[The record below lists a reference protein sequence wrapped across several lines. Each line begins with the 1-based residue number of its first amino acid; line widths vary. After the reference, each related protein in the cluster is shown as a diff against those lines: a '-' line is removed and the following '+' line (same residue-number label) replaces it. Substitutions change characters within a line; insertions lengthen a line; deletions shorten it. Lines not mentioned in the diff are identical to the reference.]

1 MELCGILRLQ
11 NNLQNVL
18 EYEQYF
24 SVVNLYGSYTQSHLS
39 QYRSNKSNYC
49 IVF

>member
-1 MELCGILRLQ
+1 MELCGILHLQ

-18 EYEQYF
+18 EYKQYF
-24 SVVNLYGSYTQSHLS
+24 SVVNLYGSYTQSHLP
-39 QYRSNKSNYC
+39 QYCSNKSNYC